1 MKKIKEI
8 DKLNIIFV
16 LMTALNFI
24 LATIVSVNFPLV
36 GVLGWAVTLMNC
48 TFCGGKH
55 DEGVESI

>member
-1 MKKIKEI
+1 MKKIKDI

-36 GVLGWAVTLMNC
+36 GIFGWAVTLMNC
-48 TFCGGKH
+48 AFCGGKS
-55 DEGVESI
+55 DEGSEFI